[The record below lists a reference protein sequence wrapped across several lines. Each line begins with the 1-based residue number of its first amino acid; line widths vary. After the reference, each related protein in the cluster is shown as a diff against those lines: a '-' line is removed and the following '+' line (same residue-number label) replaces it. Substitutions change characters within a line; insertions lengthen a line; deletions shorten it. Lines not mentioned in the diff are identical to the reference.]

1 MNLKGKIESKQR
13 TCERSWNKDEHMKAI
28 TSKVSKTIGL
38 LQKLNNRSPRSSLPT
53 IYKSFVRPP
62 LGYGDVI
69 FDKAYNNL
77 LQQRLESLQHKASLA
92 ITGAIKSSSTEKLY

>member
-1 MNLKGKIESKQR
+1 MNLKGKTETKQR
-13 TCERSWNKDEHMKAI
+13 TCERSRNKDEHMKAI

-53 IYKSFVRPP
+53 IYISFVRPP

-69 FDKAYNNL
+69 FDKVYNNL

>member
-13 TCERSWNKDEHMKAI
+13 TCERSRNKDEHMKVI